1 MATYRLAAV
10 IKNSA
15 SSGSAADEFL
25 VVRQAPPPP
34 LPEEEYQSYVD
45 SDLWDLPWAPL
56 KTLQGDVVSDAVV
69 DGADSISDKL
79 DLTRFD
85 VDSALNQVVMQV
97 GLDTATGGR
106 WVLLK
111 YVEEAEFGPEPIIN
125 TLFVLGTLE
134 IKWGHLQESCRWI
147 SNESSLKLLLDVKPC
162 AARLGPFVVTGL
174 FPCSA
179 MSSKS
184 KAASMLHCQEYPPGI
199 TLIPMKSRTQKPFG
213 TTNLVVILPN
223 NSDNVLDDCSFIA
236 SGDALIMDPGCC
248 SHVHAELAEVVTSL
262 PRKLV
267 VFITHHH
274 YDHVD
279 GLLVVQKY
287 NPDAI
292 LLAHERTMNRI
303 DKGNWPLGYICISGS
318 EKICIGGQ
326 QLEVISAP
334 GHTDGHLAVLHAS
347 TNSLIVGDH
356 CVGHGSAVLDSTAG
370 GNMKDYFDTTYKFL
384 DLSPHVL
391 IPMHGRINLWPKRML
406 CQYLKHR
413 RDRESSILASIEDG
427 ASTLFDIVAKIYANL
442 DVNLWLPAS
451 SNVRLHVDHLAYQQK
466 LPKDFPMQKFQSSCT
481 LPFISRWTWKY
492 IINRRP
498 SVVLVAIGFG
508 VLAILFGMKKKL
520 CA

>member
-184 KAASMLHCQEYPPGI
+184 KAASMLHCQ
-199 TLIPMKSRTQKPFG
+199 
-213 TTNLVVILPN
+213 
-223 NSDNVLDDCSFIA
+223 
-236 SGDALIMDPGCC
+236 
-248 SHVHAELAEVVTSL
+248 LAEVVTSL